1 MELNEAEF
9 AILQLSMHIR
19 AEKAFEVGLVL
30 LGSADLSTTCG
41 IPTYYRLIKRKVI
54 SAVHFE
60 KVLNIGKGKYRGR
73 CMPPKF
79 VVIGTGIKNV
89 CSIQ

>member
-1 MELNEAEF
+1 MQRYLELNEAEF

-41 IPTYYRLIKRKVI
+41 IPTY
-54 SAVHFE
+54 
-60 KVLNIGKGKYRGR
+60 
-73 CMPPKF
+73 
-79 VVIGTGIKNV
+79 
-89 CSIQ
+89 